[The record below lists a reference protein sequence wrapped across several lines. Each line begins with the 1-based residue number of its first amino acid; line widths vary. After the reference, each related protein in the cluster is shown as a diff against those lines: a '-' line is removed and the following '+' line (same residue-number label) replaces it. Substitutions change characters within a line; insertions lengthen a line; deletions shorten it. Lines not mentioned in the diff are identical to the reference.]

1 MAYESKTEEAIVV
14 TPARELEVKEFN
26 KKEIEEIAKSVC
38 EPRLDIDNP
47 FYGVETVDTNS
58 TNEFFAAIDDGK
70 LPLSN
75 KSDLT
80 DEQMKKL
87 LTIMKKAI
95 NGKVVNYAYNEFREF
110 LCLNYV
116 QISDASLICCFGCY
130 EHLEAAKHV
139 EYRLNLSQNS
149 FTCNISEV

>member
-14 TPARELEVKEFN
+14 VPAKELEVKEFN
-26 KKEIEEIAKSVC
+26 KKEVEEIAKSVC
-38 EPRLDIDNP
+38 EPRFDVDNP

-58 TNEFFAAIDDGK
+58 TDEFFAAINDGK

-80 DEQMKKL
+80 DEQTKKL

-95 NGKVVNYAYNEFREF
+95 NGKVVNRAKSEF
-110 LCLNYV
+110 LFISYCEIV
-116 QISDASLICCFGCY
+116 SDALTCCFGCTSN
-130 EHLEAAKHV
+130 HISMGLHV
-139 EYRLNLSQNS
+139 EYRLNLSESS
-149 FTCNISEV
+149 FTCNKSEI